1 LRKVI
6 GSATSLPLI
15 LYPLK
20 ITVMQLKFTRTYTH
34 WLILLIFGCLSLYLF
49 SCKSGKSRPREITT
63 AITDT
68 IAMISAPNPIYFDS
82 VALEIFLKEHKNL
95 ASYAKAYRDFYAK
108 RQFQYVWYNDSGITE
123 TAYGLVAQSLN
134 NLDSNKA
141 FLPYRHQLDSLMNNR
156 NIEGNQHYIPNVDA
170 ELHLTGLYF
179 YYAEKVLLGVDAS
192 VSSKLGWLIPRKKVS
207 MVALLDSFLLA
218 KDWDSFERNS
228 LNSQYFPLKDALK
241 KYKELGAAGNEVL
254 IPAAE
259 GSAGKLKPGME
270 SPVVGPLRKRLTQLG
285 YAGPLKDTSAYLPDM
300 IAAVNKAKR
309 AYGLKED
316 SVADKGLINELNVP
330 SVSRSKQLLV
340 NMERFRWVPSKF
352 ESNEL
357 IVVNIPEFKLH
368 YYIQGMPEWSCNVVV
383 GAPVHKTVIFSGV
396 MDYVVFSPYWY
407 VPQSIIKNEIGL
419 SRAKSPAYLKRKNME
434 WSGGSL
440 REKPG
445 PTNSLGLVKF
455 IFPNSNS
462 IYLHDTP
469 SKSLFNEDSRAFSHG
484 CIRVAKP
491 FDLAKKVLAY
501 DSSWTDEKINAAMH
515 AGSEKRVVLARKIPV
530 YIGYFTAFS
539 DQQGLVHFRK
549 DVYNRDGK
557 LMEMLAGSGQ

>member
-1 LRKVI
+1 MRLM
-6 GSATSLPLI
+6 LE
-15 LYPLK
+15 
-20 ITVMQLKFTRTYTH
+20 RTYT
-34 WLILLIFGCLSLYLF
+34 LLLVLLIFGGLSLTIN
-49 SCKSGKSRPREITT
+49 SCKNGNGRPREITSE
-63 AITDT
+63 ITDT
-68 IAMISAPNPIYFDS
+68 IAMISAANPIYFDS
-82 VALEIFLKEHKNL
+82 TKLAAFLQEHKNFERF
-95 ASYAKAYRDFYAK
+95 SKAYQDFYRK
-108 RQFQYVWYNDSGITE
+108 RNFQYIWYNDQGISE
-123 TAYGLVAQSLN
+123 NAFGLVAQSLGTIGTN
-134 NLDSNKA
+134 TALI
-141 FLPYRHQLDSLMNNR
+141 PYREQLDSLMNSR
-156 NIEGNQHYIPNVDA
+156 NVAGDKNDTPNVDA

-192 VSSKLGWLIPRKKVS
+192 VSTKLGWMIPRKKAT

-241 KYKELGAAGNEVL
+241 KYSELAAEGKEVV
-254 IPAAE
+254 IPAPE

-270 SPVVGPLRKRLTQLG
+270 SPVLGPLRKRLTQLG

-330 SVSRSKQLLV
+330 AASRSKQLLV
-340 NMERFRWVPSKF
+340 NMERFRWVPASF
-352 ESNEL
+352 ESDEL

-368 YYIQGMPEWSCNVVV
+368 YYIKGKPEWNCNVVV

-407 VPQSIIKNEIGL
+407 VPTSIINNEIGL
-419 SRAKSPAYLKRKNME
+419 SRAKSAAYLKRKNME
-434 WSGGSL
+434 WSGGQL

-445 PTNSLGLVKF
+445 PGNSLGLVKF

-469 SKSLFNEDSRAFSHG
+469 SKSLFDKDSRAFSHG
-484 CIRVAKP
+484 CIRVQKP

-501 DSSWTDEKINAAMH
+501 DSSWTDARIKAAMN
-515 AGSEKRVVLARKIPV
+515 AGKEQKVVLQRKIPV

-549 DVYNRDGK
+549 DVYDRDGK
-557 LMEMLAGSGQ
+557 LMETLAGEK